1 MTKISDSVARM
12 QSVSKLIKKNY
23 LKIDA
28 PKLHVVML
36 AELWNLYYDEG
47 KIHLCQNILNYAA
60 IENALKKVPEAKE
73 PVLLVSLMDS
83 KNECFP
89 YAYFKN
95 GEIELINKKNQ
106 I

>member
-1 MTKISDSVARM
+1 MAKISDSVARM
-12 QSVSKLIKKNY
+12 QSVHMLIKKNF

-28 PKLHVVML
+28 AKLHVVML
-36 AELWNLYYDEG
+36 AELWNLYHDDG
-47 KIHLCQNILNYAA
+47 KIHLCQNILNYAK
-60 IENALKKVPEAKE
+60 IENALHQVPETIE

-83 KNECFP
+83 KNNCFP

-95 GEIELINKKNQ
+95 GEIEMINKKNQ